1 MYGGGFSFCV
11 SVWRWF
17 QFLCERMEV
26 AKYSSREQVEVFVS
40 MLQKSLTVSV
50 GKPHNIMSR
59 HVTAVGTRFRY
70 TSQLRWTMSKLS
82 CVNAIVLSPLLFGL
96 KITLTIMRACMR
108 ACVRAC
114 VRA

>member
-1 MYGGGFSFCV
+1 MHLKDKQRHARRRHLDRTS
-11 SVWRWF
+11 WRDWEWEVVVF

-40 MLQKSLTVSV
+40 MLQKSLTINV

-70 TSQLRWTMSKLS
+70 TH
-82 CVNAIVLSPLLFGL
+82 
-96 KITLTIMRACMR
+96 
-108 ACVRAC
+108 
-114 VRA
+114 

>member
-1 MYGGGFSFCV
+1 MV
-11 SVWRWF
+11 VF

-40 MLQKSLTVSV
+40 MLQKSLTINV

-70 TSQLRWTMSKLS
+70 TTNCQQQPHCHVSHTVPSM
-82 CVNAIVLSPLLFGL
+82 CVLQIMLCDNSVL
-96 KITLTIMRACMR
+96 
-108 ACVRAC
+108 
-114 VRA
+114 